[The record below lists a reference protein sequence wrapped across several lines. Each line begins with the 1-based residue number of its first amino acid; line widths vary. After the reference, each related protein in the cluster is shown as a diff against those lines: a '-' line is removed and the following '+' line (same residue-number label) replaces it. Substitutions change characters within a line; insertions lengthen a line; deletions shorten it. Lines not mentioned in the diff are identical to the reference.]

1 MGCAWSG
8 GWVVGSG
15 WVQVWMGGMC
25 MHHVGVCLG
34 VWGEMG
40 SACVGVGG
48 WGKGSVASGWERPR
62 LFAQVPRQDLHASD
76 KRQLTQWSVL
86 AVSASCGDNNIFKKS
101 SVARGKVLNVEL
113 VRPKD
118 MVAYV
123 SPDPDDLPEAI
134 GALDRVRRLSA
145 GDRQRQHG
153 PVATTTILKAVFS
166 GMQFSADSAVC
177 VVDWHCSYIGDWM
190 KAVRTIQ
197 NQMLN
202 GTNDPS
208 MPSKVW
214 GLAFSDTEEEAIFVN
229 SMLQDEL
236 DEAWYDGTLAVPT
249 IGRVGPKDMPSNQ
262 YPTQA
267 TTESGW
273 GRGGVAM
280 W

>member
-1 MGCAWSG
+1 M
-8 GWVVGSG
+8 
-15 WVQVWMGGMC
+15 
-25 MHHVGVCLG
+25 
-34 VWGEMG
+34 
-40 SACVGVGG
+40 
-48 WGKGSVASGWERPR
+48 ASGWERPR
-62 LFAQVPRQDLHASD
+62 LCFAQVPRQDLHASD

-134 GALDRVRRLSA
+134 GALDRVRRLSV

-214 GLAFSDTEEEAIFVN
+214 GLAFSDTEEDAIFVN

-236 DEAWYDGTLAVPT
+236 YEAWYDGTLVFPPSGALARRTCLPT
-249 IGRVGPKDMPSNQ
+249 STRPRLQRSRGG
-262 YPTQA
+262 A
-267 TTESGW
+267 E
-273 GRGGVAM
+273 GGVAM